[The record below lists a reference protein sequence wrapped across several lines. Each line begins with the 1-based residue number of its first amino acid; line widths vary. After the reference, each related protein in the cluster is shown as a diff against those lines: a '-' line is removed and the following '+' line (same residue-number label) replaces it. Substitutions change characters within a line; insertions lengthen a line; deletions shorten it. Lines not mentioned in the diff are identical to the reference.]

1 MHSWI
6 DAEFGGH
13 PIADDRTRPLRLP
26 TSLPKVSGPSKHP
39 RFILYIWVTQC
50 TCCWNIWE
58 CCMLFFFFRYT
69 GFLQRCVCF
78 CLGTVCP
85 CLLALSVRFSLCP
98 FLFFLFCSACP
109 SRASRLICLCF
120 RLNERSVEAGWR
132 INRRICN
139 KQSQLALPLM
149 LSLRL
154 VLFLPRSTPQEGEKR
169 DVLLFTGLFLS
180 VE

>member
-1 MHSWI
+1 MTEHVLWDSQP
-6 DAEFGGH
+6 H
-13 PIADDRTRPLRLP
+13 YLR
-26 TSLPKVSGPSKHP
+26 SLGRANTLALSGM
-39 RFILYIWVTQC
+39 TQC
-50 TCCWNIWE
+50 DSVYLLLKHLR
-58 CCMLFFFFRYT
+58 MLHVVFLFFAA

-98 FLFFLFCSACP
+98 FLFFSLVFLFCSACP

-132 INRRICN
+132 INSRICN

-169 DVLLFTGLFLS
+169 DELLFTGLFLS